1 MITITRVQN
10 GWILCL
16 DGDYT
21 AHGPEYVYNKAEDM
35 LKDLAVAL
43 VQPRVVDQVPPVTM
57 EKAMQEMLSKPPWE
71 IKP

>member
-1 MITITRVQN
+1 MITINRVSN

-16 DGDYT
+16 EGDLVS
-21 AHGPEYVYNKAEDM
+21 HGPQYVYNKAEDL

-43 VQPRVVDQVPPVTM
+43 VQPKLVDQVPPATM